1 MYKMCGY
8 IAFAPIAWSSAA
20 IETVWENGKM
30 FTNVENPFERVD
42 IGIKTPPK
50 IPANEIK
57 IEEIGPVC
65 FSFLQIIP
73 IKMPRQI

>member
-1 MYKMCGY
+1 
-8 IAFAPIAWSSAA
+8 
-20 IETVWENGKM
+20 M
-30 FTNVENPFERVD
+30 FTNVEKPFERVD